1 MGERKDRDEPII
13 GTMKG
18 AWKSLGA
25 VCVLAVAIYAYTA
38 RLGRLEPL
46 ISNPADSC
54 YNLLVQGFRDGHLS
68 LKKEVPPGFAQ
79 LADPYDPAANRPYRS
94 VPYRLSDLSYYKGRL
109 YLYWGITPAV
119 ILFWPYVALTGQY
132 LADRPAVTILCAVG
146 ILASVGL
153 LRGLW
158 RRYFADVSAGV
169 VAACALGMGLAT
181 GVPVLLPRSDVYA
194 VAVIC
199 GYMLTMLALGAIWC
213 ALHETER
220 KGRWLAVAS
229 VAYGLAV
236 GARPSLLFGGVILL
250 VPVVQTWREQRP
262 IGMLLLS
269 ATGPIVLIGLGLI
282 LYNYLRFD
290 SPFELGQHYQLG
302 GQRQLTWPFF
312 SGRYLWFNFRVY
324 FLEPAH
330 WRTPFPY
337 VHEITVPPL
346 PTGQI
351 NVQEPFGVLTNVPLV
366 WLALAA
372 PLAWRNRPGQSA
384 SALRWFLIAAA
395 LLFGTSALALE
406 FYCSTAFRYEV
417 DFLPA
422 LILLALIGILGL
434 ERALAP
440 TSESGQ
446 ADRPQVWRRAARWGW
461 GLLLGFSV
469 AFNVLVSL
477 ENYAYAGCALG
488 TTLAD
493 GGQIPEAIPIFEE
506 ALRMKPDFAEG
517 HNKFGITLEQAGRT
531 TDAIE
536 HYEQA
541 LRIKPDYAEAHY
553 DLANALLRAGK
564 IEEAIGHYQQA
575 LQINRDYA
583 EAQNN
588 LGGALFR
595 LRRDPEAV
603 EHYEQALRIKPEYA
617 GAHFN
622 LGLALA
628 RLGRVQEAM
637 GHWEQ
642 AVRINPDYAEP
653 HYALGIALEQT
664 GEIKEA
670 IGHYEQVLRIKPDF
684 TEARNALTRLQSS
697 Q

>member
-1 MGERKDRDEPII
+1 
-13 GTMKG
+13 MKG
-18 AWKSLGA
+18 VWKSLGA
-25 VCVLAVAIYAYTA
+25 VCVLAIAIYAYTA
-38 RLGRLEPL
+38 QLGKLESL
-46 ISNPADSC
+46 MSNPADSP
-54 YNLLVQGFRDGHLS
+54 YNLLVQGFRDGHLC
-68 LKKEVPPGFAQ
+68 LKKEIPPGFTQ
-79 LADPYDPAANRPYRS
+79 LADPYDPSANRPYRS
-94 VPYRLSDLSYYKGRL
+94 VPYRLSDLSYYKSKL
-109 YLYWGITPAV
+109 YLYWGITPA
-119 ILFWPYVALTGQY
+119 IMLFWPYVVLTGHY
-132 LADRPAVTILCAVG
+132 LADRQAVTIFCAIG
-146 ILASVGL
+146 ILAGLGL
-153 LRGLW
+153 LRALW
-158 RRYFADVSAGV
+158 RRYFAEVSVGV
-169 VAACALGMGLAT
+169 VVACALGLGLAT

-194 VAVIC
+194 VAIIC
-199 GYMLTMLALGAIWC
+199 GYMLTMLALGAIWR

-220 KGRWLAVAS
+220 KGRWLVVAS

-250 VPVVQTWREQRP
+250 VPVIQTWREQRS
-262 IGMLLLS
+262 IGMLLLA
-269 ATGPIVLIGLGLI
+269 ATGPILLIGLGLM
-282 LYNYLRFD
+282 LYNDLRFD

-351 NVQEPFGVLTNVPLV
+351 NVQEPFGVLTNVPLI

-372 PLAWRNRPGQSA
+372 PLAWRSRSGMAVSP
-384 SALRWFLIAAA
+384 LRWFLVTVA

-406 FYCSTAFRYEV
+406 PYCSTAFRYEV

-422 LILLALIGILGL
+422 LTLLAVVGILGL
-434 ERALAP
+434 ERVL
-440 TSESGQ
+440 
-446 ADRPQVWRRAARWGW
+446 ADRPAWRRAARWGW

-469 AFNVLVSL
+469 AFNVLLSL

-488 TTLAD
+488 TTLAE
-493 GGQIPEAIPIFEE
+493 GGRLPEAIQIFEE
-506 ALRMKPDFAEG
+506 ALRTKADFAEG
-517 HNKFGITLEQAGRT
+517 HDKFGTTLVQAGRIT
-531 TDAIE
+531 EAIE
-536 HYEQA
+536 QYEEA
-541 LRIKPDYAEAHY
+541 LRIRPEYAEVHY
-553 DLANALLRAGK
+553 NLGNTLLRVGK

-575 LQINRDYA
+575 VRINPDYA

-588 LGGALFR
+588 LGGASFQ
-595 LRRDPEAV
+595 LRRDAEAV

-617 GAHFN
+617 EAHFN

-637 GHWEQ
+637 AHWEQ

-653 HYALGIALEQT
+653 HYALGIALEQMGRT
-664 GEIKEA
+664 KEA
-670 IGHYEQVLRIKPDF
+670 IAHYEQALRIKPGY
-684 TEARNALTRLQSS
+684 TEARNALTRLQFGL
-697 Q
+697 